1 MNIYTKTGDNG
12 STNLMKLQNVS
23 KTDDRVQCLGT
34 IDELTSQIG
43 AVKASET
50 SEDIR
55 KELERIQRNL
65 MKIMAAIADQFNK
78 EYKFSENE
86 VTRLEEEIDRLEA
99 SFERKKEFVLPGSN
113 PKSAQI
119 DIARTIARRA
129 ERTLIMVDKK
139 FNADPGAKKYMNR
152 LADYF
157 YMLARYNDYLTEQG
171 NAYQDNTDRTNAGK
185 AGPAGLHKEVA
196 QGMVKEDLVNA
207 VMKKLGLGRSRIDLG
222 TAKKLIEKVEEH
234 AGVMGLSAVIAVCGP
249 DGNMV
254 AVHVMDNAFLAS
266 FDIAMKKAYTSVA
279 VKMTTQKLGEL
290 AQPGGTFYGIDKAD
304 NGRMIIFGGGV
315 PLYDGDTIIG
325 GLGISG
331 GVSEVDA
338 ELAEFGAAALEEI
351 LR

>member
-23 KTDDRVQCLGT
+23 KTDDRIQCLGT

-43 AVKASET
+43 AVKAFET
-50 SEDIR
+50 NEEVR

-86 VTRLEEEIDRLEA
+86 VTRLEEEIDRLET

-119 DIARTIARRA
+119 DVARTIARRA
-129 ERTLIMVDKK
+129 ERTLIAVDKK
-139 FNADPGAKKYMNR
+139 FNADAGAKKYMNR
-152 LADYF
+152 LADYL
-157 YMLARYNDYLTEQG
+157 YMLARYNDNLIEK
-171 NAYQDNTDRTNAGK
+171 DNTGK
-185 AGPAGLHKEVA
+185 INQPKEVA
-196 QGMVKEDLVNA
+196 PKMVNDDLVNA
-207 VMKKLGLGRSRIDLG
+207 VLSKLGLSRSKIDLH

-234 AGVMGLSAVIAVCGP
+234 AVVMGLNAVIAVCGP
-249 DGNMV
+249 DGNTI

-315 PLYDGDTIIG
+315 PLYDGDNIIG
-325 GLGISG
+325 GLGVSG

-338 ELAEFGAAALEEI
+338 ELAEFGAAALAEI
-351 LR
+351 LG